1 MGHWN
6 LKHWRLGISSD
17 AVAVQYNCMVQ
28 VQTVIR
34 ALGLTGIAS
43 ASVVVKKLP
52 LERVKKNDGLSF
64 PVVMIT
70 PARSPLNPAAG
81 DNVQDDVVYGI
92 LVTLMDADNQ
102 EPTLALNL
110 PRNVLW
116 LERTRR
122 AFHCKRL
129 PNVATVYTCAVEPAE
144 PVLPQA
150 WAQNLWAS
158 ALLLKF
164 TSREHR

>member
-6 LKHWRLGISSD
+6 LKHWRLGVSSN

-34 ALGLTGIAS
+34 ALGLTDIAS

-52 LERVKKNDGLSF
+52 LERVKENDGLNF

-70 PARSPLNPAAG
+70 PVRPTLNPAAG
-81 DNVQDDVVYGI
+81 DNVQDDVVYGV

-102 EPTLALNL
+102 EKTLAANL
-110 PRNVLW
+110 PRNLLW
-116 LERTRR
+116 LEQIRR

-129 PNVATVYTCAVEPAE
+129 ANVATVYTCAVEPAE
-144 PVLPQA
+144 PVLSQA